1 MMARLR
7 IHMIT
12 AMTMTTSSS
21 LYRLLAWLSP
31 SFPVGAFSYS
41 HGLEYAVE
49 IELIK
54 NRDDLVAWCAALLRH
69 GSGLHDA
76 MLFVAAWRALDAQ
89 DHGALMEIF
98 ELSTAMRPT
107 SELALETQA
116 QGAAFARAIRDAWPL
131 PDFDPFG
138 QCRDPLPVPPL
149 SKGREP
155 WGSQHLYTSGE
166 AGYSPP
172 LQGGGL
178 GRGSGDKEKAAKP
191 SLQSDHATPSYP
203 LSVALCA
210 HAHGIDMRDALAAY
224 LHAFTANLISA
235 GVRLIPLGQTDGQI
249 ALRLLEADVAAS
261 AELAQTLPLEEIGS
275 ATPMLDYCS
284 AQHETQ
290 YTRLFRS

>member
-1 MMARLR
+1 MR
-7 IHMIT
+7 IPMNTGILMIPN
-12 AMTMTTSSS
+12 SS

-49 IELIK
+49 TELIK
-54 NRDDLVAWCAALLRH
+54 NRDDLVAWCATLLRH

-76 MLFVAAWRALDAQ
+76 MLFAAAWRALDEKNPVLLA
-89 DHGALMEIF
+89 EIF
-98 ELSTAMRPT
+98 DLAAAMRPT
-107 SELALETQA
+107 NELALETQA
-116 QGAAFARAIRDAWPL
+116 QGAAFARAIRDAWPH
-131 PDFDPFG
+131 PAFEITTPT
-138 QCRDPLPVPPL
+138 PSL
-149 SKGREP
+149 SP
-155 WGSQHLYTSGE
+155 
-166 AGYSPP
+166 
-172 LQGGGL
+172 QGGGAW
-178 GRGSGDKEKAAKP
+178 GGGENVP
-191 SLQSDHATPSYP
+191 YSYP
-203 LSVALCA
+203 VIVALCA

-249 ALRLLEADVAAS
+249 ALRLLEADVAAAADM
-261 AELAQTLPLEEIGS
+261 AEILPLEEIGS

>member
-1 MMARLR
+1 MMARPH

-12 AMTMTTSSS
+12 AMTTNSS

-76 MLFVAAWRALDAQ
+76 MLFVAAWRALDEN
-89 DHGALMEIF
+89 DHAALMEIF
-98 ELSTAMRPT
+98 ELSAAMRPT

-116 QGAAFARAIRDAWPL
+116 QGAAFARAIKNAWPHPALDTAL
-131 PDFDPFG
+131 P
-138 QCRDPLPVPPL
+138 Q
-149 SKGREP
+149 
-155 WGSQHLYTSGE
+155 
-166 AGYSPP
+166 GY
-172 LQGGGL
+172 
-178 GRGSGDKEKAAKP
+178 A
-191 SLQSDHATPSYP
+191 PSYP
-203 LSVALCA
+203 LIVVLCA

-224 LHAFTANLISA
+224 LYAFVANLISA

-249 ALRLLEADVAAS
+249 ALRLLETDVAATT
-261 AELAQTLPLEEIGS
+261 ELAEILPLSEIGS

>member
-1 MMARLR
+1 MTARPR
-7 IHMIT
+7 IYMI
-12 AMTMTTSSS
+12 MPIHMTTSSS

-54 NRDDLVAWCAALLRH
+54 SRDDLVAWCTTLLRH

-76 MLFVAAWRALDAQ
+76 ILLAAAWRALDEKNPALLAQ
-89 DHGALMEIF
+89 IF
-98 ELSTAMRPT
+98 EFSSAMRPT
-107 SELALETQA
+107 NELAQETQA
-116 QGAAFARAIRDAWPL
+116 QGAAFARAIRDAWPHPDIDPLAPL
-131 PDFDPFG
+131 P
-138 QCRDPLPVPPL
+138 DPLPVVPRFRGKESRGDQPL
-149 SKGREP
+149 
-155 WGSQHLYTSGE
+155 YDSGE
-166 AGYSPP
+166 PGN
-172 LQGGGL
+172 
-178 GRGSGDKEKAAKP
+178 
-191 SLQSDHATPSYP
+191 SLQPKSSLQLYATPSYP

-249 ALRLLEADVAAS
+249 ALRLLETDVAAA
-261 AELAQTLPLEEIGS
+261 AELAETLPLSELGS